1 MKTEHSQKDE
11 SDAHMKHREEGEKMK
26 KRRKSTEWD
35 FFWVDR
41 ASFSLM

>member
-11 SDAHMKHREEGEKMK
+11 SDAHMKRREEGEKMK